1 MVIGL
6 VGNKLDLEADRT
18 VQKEEA
24 EKLAQENGMVLLEA
38 SANTGENVIEIFEQL
53 AKQIVEIVPETE
65 EKPKPNDGEVFHNC

>member
-6 VGNKLDLEADRT
+6 VGNKLDLEAERA

-24 EKLAQENGMVLLEA
+24 EKLAGENGMVFLEA

-65 EKPKPNDGEVFHNC
+65 EKPKPNDGEVFDN